1 VNAKEERPHIQRKNE
16 DSGDKRGHDKRGQTP
31 FSPFPV
37 SVRRLWLFRVITI
50 VVTPIL
56 LLVMLEVAL
65 RVAGYG
71 FPAST
76 FIKYEAPAGDE
87 ANGKTLY
94 CSNSKFGWWFF
105 PREIARQFE
114 PFVVP
119 AEKSADTYR
128 IFVLGESAAQGD
140 PEPSYGFSRQLA
152 VMLRQEYPSVN
163 FEVFNASMTAIN
175 SHAIVKITEDCARLR
190 PDLFI
195 VYAGNNEVV
204 GPYGAGTVFSPLSKS
219 LFLIRASIAIKA
231 TRTGQLMA
239 RLANVAGRRA
249 KAHSARTTP
258 ETWGGLEM
266 FLGKQI
272 RRDDERMRYVYSH
285 FRSNL
290 EDIIRIAQKSGAK
303 VILSTVAVNLKDCP
317 PFASL
322 NREGLDEQQK
332 KSFDALYQSGIELE
346 KTGDFN
352 DALEKYL
359 DAAKIDDTY
368 AQLQF
373 RLGRCLW
380 NLGQFDHA
388 GKSYAL
394 AKELDTLRF
403 RADSSVNGIIR
414 EVSRQKLNKDV
425 YFVDAAGAFE
435 ANSPHNCPGFELFL
449 EHVHPVF
456 AGNYL
461 LAKTVFDEVEQIL
474 PEKFK
479 ALKTQDAAIASEQ
492 LVAQR
497 LAFTIYDNLRV
508 TRANLQNISTKQ
520 PYINQ
525 AYHEE
530 MADFWKQKVEQL
542 TGATSPAARVE
553 ALKQYQLAISQNGAD
568 RDLRINYALLLMED
582 KSNAVA
588 AFEQYRRIVEL
599 VPHDY
604 HTLVDLA
611 TFEAAGGKLDSALKH
626 ALAAVRYMPTE
637 PTANY
642 TAGAVYQMMRQYEKA
657 QRYLAESVRLNP
669 KLGLGYSNL
678 AAVLGMQGEIDRAE
692 DTLRKGIEMLPDNA
706 QLRFALAGLLRQKG
720 LLEESESQRRKAIEL
735 DPNLASVGKQQGR
748 P

>member
-1 VNAKEERPHIQRKNE
+1 
-16 DSGDKRGHDKRGQTP
+16 
-31 FSPFPV
+31 
-37 SVRRLWLFRVITI
+37 
-50 VVTPIL
+50 
-56 LLVMLEVAL
+56 
-65 RVAGYG
+65 
-71 FPAST
+71 
-76 FIKYEAPAGDE
+76 
-87 ANGKTLY
+87 
-94 CSNSKFGWWFF
+94 
-105 PREIARQFE
+105 
-114 PFVVP
+114 
-119 AEKSADTYR
+119 
-128 IFVLGESAAQGD
+128 
-140 PEPSYGFSRQLA
+140 
-152 VMLRQEYPSVN
+152 MLRQQYPSAN

-175 SHAIVKITEDCARLR
+175 SHAILKIAGDCAQLR

-239 RLANVAGRRA
+239 RLADISIRT
-249 KAHSARTTP
+249 RTTP

-290 EDIIRIAQKSGAK
+290 EDIVGIAQKSGAK
-303 VILSTVAVNLKDCP
+303 ILLSTVAVNLKDCP

-346 KTGDFN
+346 KAGDFN
-352 DALEKYL
+352 SAIEKYL
-359 DAAKIDDTY
+359 AAAKVDDTY

-380 NLGQFDHA
+380 NLGQYDHA

-403 RADSSVNGIIR
+403 RADSSVNEIIR

-474 PEKFK
+474 PDRFK
-479 ALKTQDAAIASEQ
+479 ALKTQDSALASEE
-492 LVAQR
+492 LVAER
-497 LAFTIYDNLRV
+497 LAFTVYDNLRV
-508 TRANLQNISTKQ
+508 TKMNLQNISQKQ
-520 PYINQ
+520 PYIYQ

-542 TGATSPAARVE
+542 TSAIGPAARAE
-553 ALKQYQLAISQNGAD
+553 ALKQYKLAISQNGAD
-568 RDLRINYALLLMED
+568 RDLRVNYARLLMEN

-588 AFEQYRRIVEL
+588 AFEQYRWIVEL
-599 VPHDY
+599 VPHDH

-626 ALAAVRYMPTE
+626 ALAAVRYMPTDS
-637 PTANY
+637 TANY

-657 QRYLAESVRLNP
+657 QRYLAEAVRLNP
-669 KLGLGYSNL
+669 KLALGYSNL
-678 AAVLGMQGEIDRAE
+678 ALVLGMQGEIDRAE
-692 DTLRKGIEMLPDNA
+692 LTLRKGIEMLPDNA
-706 QLRFALAGLLRQKG
+706 QLRFKLAGLLRQKG
-720 LLEESESQRRKAIEL
+720 LLEESESQRLKAIEL
-735 DPNLASVGKQQGR
+735 DPNLALPSRTVPR
-748 P
+748 